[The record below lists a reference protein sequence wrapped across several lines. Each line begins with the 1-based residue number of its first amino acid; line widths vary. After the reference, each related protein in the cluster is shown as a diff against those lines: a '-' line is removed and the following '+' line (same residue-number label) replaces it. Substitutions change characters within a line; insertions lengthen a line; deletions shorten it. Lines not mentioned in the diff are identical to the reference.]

1 MKRIFIYAA
10 LSLSIA
16 ACTTEKPMES
26 KIDLANLDM
35 NAKPGTDF
43 YRFATGG
50 WNDQHPLT
58 DEYARYG
65 QFDALAEKNRV
76 QLQELV
82 LEQAAKQNEPG
93 SNAQKIGDLYNL
105 AMDSTR
111 RNSLGYSPIKPT
123 LEQIATIQYKKEILP
138 LSATLVRDGV
148 SGFFYT
154 GVGADIMDSNN
165 NLLMLYQGGLSLPG
179 KEYYFDTDEATKDIR
194 KKFKEHVAKMF
205 MLCGF
210 TAQEAAKNTEAVMT
224 IETRIAEKS
233 FNNVEQ
239 RDPAKN
245 YHKMSYDELK
255 KEFADIDWDTYFAN
269 LKISGVKEINV
280 SQLEPIAEVS
290 KIINDLPLS
299 ELKAYMQWNVI
310 NSSSNVLSDEI
321 EAQNFD
327 FYGRTLSG
335 KQAQQPRWKRAL
347 GTVNGAL
354 GEVIGELYVAK
365 YFPPAAKE
373 RMVQL
378 VRNLQTALGERIDA
392 QDWMSD
398 STKLAAHEKLNT
410 FAVKIGYPDKWKDYS
425 KLTIDPTLSY
435 AENSRNIARFGWD
448 DHIESKL
455 NKPVDKDEWHM
466 TPQTV
471 NAYYNPTTNEICF
484 PAGILQYP
492 FFDMNADDAFN
503 YGAIGVVIGHEMT
516 HGFDD
521 KGRLFDKDGNF
532 KEWWTAQDAESFT
545 ERTKI
550 IIEHFNNI
558 EVLPGLKGN
567 GELTVGENIAD
578 HGGLTI
584 SMQAFRNATK
594 DKQLPTIDGFTPE
607 QRFYLAYSNVWA
619 GNIRDE
625 EIRNRTKNDPH
636 SLGRWRVNGT
646 LPHIDDWYTTF
657 GITENDPLYLPKEK
671 RLNIW

>member
-82 LEQAAKQNEPG
+82 LEQAAKQNEPS

-123 LEQIATIQYKKEILP
+123 LEQIAAIQDKKEILP
-138 LSATLVRDGV
+138 LSATLVRDGI

-455 NKPVDKDEWHM
+455 NKPVDKEEWHM

-471 NAYYNPTTNEICF
+471 NAYYNSTTNEICF

-646 LPHIDDWYTTF
+646 LPHIDDWYTAF

>member
-123 LEQIATIQYKKEILP
+123 LEQIAAIQDKKEILP

-378 VRNLQTALGERIDA
+378 VKNLQTALGERIDA

-646 LPHIDDWYTTF
+646 LPHIDDWYTAF

>member
-123 LEQIATIQYKKEILP
+123 LEQIAAIQDKKEILP
-138 LSATLVRDGV
+138 LSATLVRDGI

-290 KIINDLPLS
+290 KIINDMPLS

-455 NKPVDKDEWHM
+455 NKPVDKEEWHM

-636 SLGRWRVNGT
+636 SLGCWRVNGT
-646 LPHIDDWYTTF
+646 LPHIDDWYTAF

>member
-123 LEQIATIQYKKEILP
+123 LEQIAAIQDKKDILP
-138 LSATLVRDGV
+138 LSATLVRDGI

-210 TAQEAAKNTEAVMT
+210 TDQEAAKNTEAVMT

-269 LKISGVKEINV
+269 LKISDVKEINV

-347 GTVNGAL
+347 GSVNGAL

-455 NKPVDKDEWHM
+455 NKPVDKEEWHM

-636 SLGRWRVNGT
+636 SLGCWRVNGT
-646 LPHIDDWYTTF
+646 LPHIDDWYTAF

>member
-123 LEQIATIQYKKEILP
+123 LEQIAAIQDKKEILP
-138 LSATLVRDGV
+138 LSATLVRDGI

-269 LKISGVKEINV
+269 LKISDVKEINV

-290 KIINDLPLS
+290 KIINDMPLS

-435 AENSRNIARFGWD
+435 ADNSRNIARFGWD

-455 NKPVDKDEWHM
+455 NKPVDKEEWHM

-532 KEWWTAQDAESFT
+532 KEWWTAQDSESFT

-636 SLGRWRVNGT
+636 SLGCWRVNGT
-646 LPHIDDWYTTF
+646 LPHIDDWYTAF

>member
-123 LEQIATIQYKKEILP
+123 LEQIATIQDKKEILP

>member
-1 MKRIFIYAA
+1 MKRFFIYAA

-111 RNSLGYSPIKPT
+111 RNSLDYSPIKPT
-123 LEQIATIQYKKEILP
+123 LEQIAAIQDKKEILP
-138 LSATLVRDGV
+138 LSATLVRDGI

-233 FNNVEQ
+233 FNNVKQ

-269 LKISGVKEINV
+269 LKISDVKEINV

-646 LPHIDDWYTTF
+646 LPHIDDWYTAF